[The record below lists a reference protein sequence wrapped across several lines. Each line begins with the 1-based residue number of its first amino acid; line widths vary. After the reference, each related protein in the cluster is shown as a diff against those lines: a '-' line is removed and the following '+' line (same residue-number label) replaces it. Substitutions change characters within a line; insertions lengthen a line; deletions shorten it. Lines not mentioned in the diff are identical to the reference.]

1 MDRPDSTTARYN
13 RLSITLHWF
22 MVLLLVAVY
31 LCIELRGLFPKG
43 SDPREAL
50 KAWHFMLGLSVL
62 VFVLPRLGARFAAP
76 PPGITPAP
84 ARWTQLSAGVLH
96 FALYLL
102 MIGMPLSGWLILS
115 AAGKPIPFFG
125 LELPALIAKS
135 KDLSKAIETVHET
148 AGDAGYF
155 LAGLH
160 TAVALYHHY
169 IVRDN
174 TLVRMLSGRK

>member
-1 MDRPDSTTARYN
+1 MNRPDGTTARYN
-13 RLSITLHWF
+13 RLSIALHWF

-31 LCIELRGLFPKG
+31 SCIELRELFPKG

-50 KAWHFMLGLSVL
+50 KTWHFMLGLSVL
-62 VFVLPRLGARFAAP
+62 VFVMPRLGARFAAA
-76 PPGITPAP
+76 PPGITPPP

-125 LELPALIAKS
+125 FELPALVAES
-135 KDLSKAIETVHET
+135 KDLSKAIEEWHET
-148 AGDAGYF
+148 GGDAGYF

-160 TAVALYHHY
+160 AAAALYHHF

-174 TLVRMLSGRK
+174 TLVRMLPGRK